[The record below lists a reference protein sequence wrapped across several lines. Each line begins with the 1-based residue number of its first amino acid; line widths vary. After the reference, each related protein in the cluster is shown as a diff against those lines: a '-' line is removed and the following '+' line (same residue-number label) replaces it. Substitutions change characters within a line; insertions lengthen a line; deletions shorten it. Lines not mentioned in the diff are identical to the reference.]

1 MIKLIKLY
9 RCNRLEEHML
19 KEILLSI
26 EWATLVET
34 IWTVVMLPFL
44 LKVATIV
51 KDKIKLD
58 KTSKYTKML
67 VNAVED
73 TVKEMYQTVV
83 ESIKNTEEW
92 TEEKK
97 AEIKAMALIKIRVAL
112 SAEAY
117 NFLTAVNEDYE
128 EWVEGLIE
136 STLYDLKKGKKKGQ
150 VITYDTDKLS
160 AD

>member
-1 MIKLIKLY
+1 
-9 RCNRLEEHML
+9 ML

-26 EWATLVET
+26 EWATLLET

-67 VNAVED
+67 VDAVED

-92 TEEKK
+92 TEERK
-97 AEIKAMALIKIRVAL
+97 AEIKEIAITKIIVAL
-112 SAEAY
+112 PTEAY
-117 NFLTAVNEDYE
+117 KFLKEVNEDLD
-128 EWVEGLIE
+128 EWIQSLIE
-136 STLYDLKKGKKKGQ
+136 SKLYDIKKGK
-150 VITYDTDKLS
+150 VNAYDTKKLS
-160 AD
+160 TDRCQMEE

>member
-1 MIKLIKLY
+1 
-9 RCNRLEEHML
+9 ML